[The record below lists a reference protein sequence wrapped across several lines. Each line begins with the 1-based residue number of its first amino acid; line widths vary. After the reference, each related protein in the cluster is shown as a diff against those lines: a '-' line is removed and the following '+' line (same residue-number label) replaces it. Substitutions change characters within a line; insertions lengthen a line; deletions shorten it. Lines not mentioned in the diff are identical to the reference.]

1 MLELNQR
8 ISMDDEE
15 LREKYTS
22 LQKLIDNCYNRY
34 NSFNQIISVQRIK
47 EKIDLIRD
55 ECKYLI
61 LCNEVERYTN
71 SLQKILK
78 CGGNTQLYHNF
89 LIGIFYLI

>member
-47 EKIDLIRD
+47 EKNRLNKR
-55 ECKYLI
+55 
-61 LCNEVERYTN
+61 
-71 SLQKILK
+71 
-78 CGGNTQLYHNF
+78 
-89 LIGIFYLI
+89 